1 MGTPR
6 EFHLRDEATG
16 SEAWL
21 VMHPATSGLCVGG
34 LRCSPTASLDETRQL
49 AACMAKKFRVHGFP
63 IGGAKGAIRPA
74 PGLDDQQRSALIRR
88 MAQQL
93 AEPLATSW
101 ITGTDAGTTAADLA
115 DVFAT
120 LGMPQPIAVKRIL
133 KRQGWHHPL
142 TWVPDWIFR
151 LLGDRYSDDMD
162 SKTGEGLWVS
172 ARTALGLEGLEPR
185 EIRAAVQG
193 IGSVGAGVL
202 RAMQRE
208 GVTVTRVADA
218 QGCVHHPEGL
228 DLGALL
234 TATSAEGLL
243 DREAMGAA
251 APFEELPREAWC
263 LGPEELLVPAALAG
277 AIHADN
283 RDAIQA
289 RVIAEGANLAMD
301 HETDAALH
309 ARGVLVVPDF
319 IASSGVS
326 CSFGLMLTRQVRLTS
341 HAALHRATL
350 AKLEDTLRGRHAKAL
365 EQGRSIRS
373 TLEG

>member
-1 MGTPR
+1 
-6 EFHLRDEATG
+6 
-16 SEAWL
+16 
-21 VMHPATSGLCVGG
+21 
-34 LRCSPTASLDETRQL
+34 
-49 AACMAKKFRVHGFP
+49 MAKKFRVHGFP

-162 SKTGEGLWVS
+162 SKTGEGLWVC
-172 ARTALGLEGLEPR
+172 ARTAL
-185 EIRAAVQG
+185 
-193 IGSVGAGVL
+193 
-202 RAMQRE
+202 
-208 GVTVTRVADA
+208 
-218 QGCVHHPEGL
+218 
-228 DLGALL
+228 
-234 TATSAEGLL
+234 
-243 DREAMGAA
+243 
-251 APFEELPREAWC
+251 ELQC
-263 LGPEELLVPAALAG
+263 L
-277 AIHADN
+277 
-283 RDAIQA
+283 
-289 RVIAEGANLAMD
+289 
-301 HETDAALH
+301 
-309 ARGVLVVPDF
+309 
-319 IASSGVS
+319 VS